1 MAATQ
6 VTVKALLD
14 AVADKEQR
22 RDALAAKVA
31 NGEDLTEAELTEYRT
46 IKDVDIPAL
55 NVKLELVRD
64 AETVKT
70 RSFSPVTGTPGNRD
84 YSEKDAKDL
93 SGFSLL
99 RMLSLGA
106 KGNGLDG
113 VEAEVNSLAHAEA
126 RANGITLEGYGVPSY
141 ALRGQTATGQTS
153 AAGDQGGVAVPTEIN
168 ELIKALWD
176 NNFLNELGATRL
188 NGLMGNQSFPV
199 QTTKPA
205 ASSLTEIESMS
216 ATEVLFSNVTM
227 APDRRG
233 VYIPISKQAL
243 LQMSMDVQAFIQEQ
257 IRNGLDYKLNLDA
270 QAALSAAVVSGN
282 SNLLAAGTNGLA
294 PNYAHIV
301 GMESQL
307 ANLNADQGNLAY
319 LVNSKTRGKLK
330 LVEKFSGTN
339 GNPVWEGGTTPL
351 NGYKAVTSNI
361 IKSNLTKGTSSGLCS
376 EAYFGNFTDFYV
388 GFWGGMDF
396 IVDPYSL
403 AQTGQVKL
411 IANMFW
417 NTKVARND
425 SFTGFKDFLT
435 T

>member
-6 VTVKALLD
+6 VTVKSLLD
-14 AVADKEQR
+14 LKADKEER
-22 RDALAAKVA
+22 RDALAAKVVNKEA
-31 NGEDLTEAELTEYRT
+31 ITETELAEYRQ
-46 IKDVDIPAL
+46 IKDVEIPQL
-55 NVKLELVRD
+55 NINLEMVRD
-64 AETVKT
+64 AEAAKL
-70 RSFSPVTGTPGNRD
+70 RSIAPHTGTPGNRD

-93 SGFSLL
+93 SKFSLL

-106 KGNGLDG
+106 QALPLDG
-113 VEAEVNSLAHAEA
+113 VEAEVHNLAKAEA
-126 RANGITLEGYGVPSY
+126 RTNGVTLEGFGVPSY
-141 ALRGQTATGQTS
+141 SLRGQTATGQTTN
-153 AAGDQGGVAVPTEIN
+153 AGDQGGVAVPTEIN
-168 ELIKALWD
+168 ELIKSLWD
-176 NNFLNELGATRL
+176 KNFLNELGATRL

-199 QTTKPA
+199 QTSKPA
-205 ASSLTEIESMS
+205 ASSLTEIESLS
-216 ATEVLFSNVTM
+216 ATEVLFSNITM
-227 APDRRG
+227 SPDRRG

-243 LQMSMDVQAFIQEQ
+243 LQMSFDIQSFITEQ
-257 IRNGLDYKLNLDA
+257 IRSGMDYKLNLDA

-282 SNLLAAGTNGLA
+282 SNLLAAGATGLA
-294 PNYAHIV
+294 PTYAHIV
-301 GMESQL
+301 SMESQL
-307 ANLNADQGNLAY
+307 ASLNADQGSLAY

-339 GNPVWEGGTTPL
+339 GNPVWEGGATPL

-361 IKSNLTKGTSSGLCS
+361 IKSNLTKSTGSGLS
-376 EAYFGNFTDFYV
+376 EAYFGNFADFYV

-396 IVDPYSL
+396 VVDPYSL

-425 SFTGFKDFLT
+425 SFTGFKDFIT